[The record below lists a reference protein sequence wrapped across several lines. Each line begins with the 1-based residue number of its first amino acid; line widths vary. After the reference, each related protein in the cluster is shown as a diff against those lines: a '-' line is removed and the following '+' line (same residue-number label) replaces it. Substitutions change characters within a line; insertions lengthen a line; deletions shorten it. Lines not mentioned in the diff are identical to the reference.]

1 MQVDNEIEAIENII
15 ADIKSA
21 ISELKYCSS
30 FEEKA
35 ACWEDDLR
43 DLNARLEELE
53 RIKLA
58 EETQEMEGQKQEY
71 YRSVI

>member
-1 MQVDNEIEAIENII
+1 MRVDDEIEAIENII
-15 ADIKSA
+15 ADIESA
-21 ISELKYCSS
+21 ISELKYCSY

-43 DLNARLEELE
+43 DLNARLRELE
-53 RIKLA
+53 EIQLA
-58 EETQEMEGQKQEY
+58 EETQEMEWQKQEY